1 LFPFFEFFSQFSSC
15 DSRKLIFISLFFS
28 YVYYDFALNVLSFFS
43 KFRLAAAARKKE
55 GKKIK
60 GGSTKKTKKKC
71 EAQQLHSLQNNIRV
85 SKVYCGSAF
94 EPGAYGLPYYCT
106 SICVRTTHDARTCTL
121 MPNKSLTLS
130 ASACQVSLH

>member
-55 GKKIK
+55 GKKQT
-60 GGSTKKTKKKC
+60 GGSTKKTKKNQSAK
-71 EAQQLHSLQNNIRV
+71 HNNYIHFKTTFVCPRSIAGV
-85 SKVYCGSAF
+85 PSSQALTAF
-94 EPGAYGLPYYCT
+94 LITAPPSVLGPHTMHAL
-106 SICVRTTHDARTCTL
+106 AL
-121 MPNKSLTLS
+121 
-130 ASACQVSLH
+130 